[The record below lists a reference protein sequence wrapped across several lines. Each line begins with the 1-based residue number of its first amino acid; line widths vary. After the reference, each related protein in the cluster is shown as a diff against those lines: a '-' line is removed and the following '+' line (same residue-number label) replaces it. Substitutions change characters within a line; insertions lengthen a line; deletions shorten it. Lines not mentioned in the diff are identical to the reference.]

1 MENKID
7 TIDLRKVIKKIL
19 DRKILFVKTLSIA
32 FVLACIWILPQPR
45 YYTTSITLAPETENL
60 SGGGSLSS
68 LASSFGFNL
77 GNMTSSDAIYPTL
90 YPDLMESPNFIV
102 DLFDTKIT
110 NEDGDIHTDYYTYL
124 TKHQKVSIWKM
135 PFIWLRKQISDLF
148 PKEEKV
154 IKGDKSGD
162 DDDSGMLVLSN
173 EQNDVVAMIQN
184 KITCAVDKK
193 TDVITISVTDQDRLV
208 CAIMADSARV
218 KLQNFITEY
227 RTRKARVDL
236 DYYTK
241 LTREA
246 KADYEKARR
255 IYGSYADANVDL
267 TLTSFKAKQEDLEND
282 MQLKYNTYTT
292 MSTQMQMAK
301 AKVQE
306 RTPAFTIIQ
315 GASVPQR
322 PAGPKRMLFVIGI
335 MFLTFMGTVVYVFKD
350 FISKQLTGLK

>member
-1 MENKID
+1 
-7 TIDLRKVIKKIL
+7 
-19 DRKILFVKTLSIA
+19 
-32 FVLACIWILPQPR
+32 
-45 YYTTSITLAPETENL
+45 
-60 SGGGSLSS
+60 
-68 LASSFGFNL
+68 
-77 GNMTSSDAIYPTL
+77 
-90 YPDLMESPNFIV
+90 
-102 DLFDTKIT
+102 
-110 NEDGDIHTDYYTYL
+110 
-124 TKHQKVSIWKM
+124 M

-154 IKGDKSGD
+154 IKGDKAGD